1 MKKKCL
7 LTAFLVGC
15 SMGMSFAH
23 GMLQETVTNYMLK
36 AKGYENFHVGTI
48 EGYPTFD
55 TMLAKL
61 KVSGVK
67 KVMLMPFMFVAGDHA
82 NNNIAGDWKK
92 ELEDNGYE
100 VSVLMEGLGQNPDIQ
115 DIFIEHA
122 RFAAKHKMVDIMDKK
137 SNTLLKKTDGPN
149 VHYLSQSH
157 K

>member
-15 SMGMSFAH
+15 SMSMSFAH
-23 GMLQETVTNYMLK
+23 GMLQKTVTDYMLK

-61 KVSGVK
+61 KASGVK
-67 KVMLMPFMFVAGDHA
+67 KVMLMPFMFVAGDHV
-82 NNNIAGDWKK
+82 NNDIAGDWKK

-100 VSVLMEGLGQNPDIQ
+100 VSVPDGRSGTESRHTGHLHRTCPFCGQTQNGRY
-115 DIFIEHA
+115 H
-122 RFAAKHKMVDIMDKK
+122 
-137 SNTLLKKTDGPN
+137 G
-149 VHYLSQSH
+149 
-157 K
+157 

>member
-82 NNNIAGDWKK
+82 KNDIAGEWKE
-92 ELEDNGYE
+92 ELEKRGYK
-100 VSVLMEGLGQNPDIQ
+100 VNVYLKGLGENPAIQ
-115 DIFIEHA
+115 DLFIQHA
-122 RFAAKHKMVDIMDKK
+122 KFASTHQRENIIVKK
-137 SNTLLKKTDGPN
+137 KKYEKTDDID
-149 VHYLSQSH
+149 
-157 K
+157 